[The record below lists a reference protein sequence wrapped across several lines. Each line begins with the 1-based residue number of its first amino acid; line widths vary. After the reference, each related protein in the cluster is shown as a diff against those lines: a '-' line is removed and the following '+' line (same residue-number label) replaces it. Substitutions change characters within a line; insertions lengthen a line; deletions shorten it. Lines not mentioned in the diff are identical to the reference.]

1 MPRRRSTLFLVFLT
15 LTAAL
20 IACGRAPSPPAQAAL
35 EYEAT
40 ATSATS
46 VRVVFSAAVDDA
58 SQVASNYA
66 ISHAGGPVQVFSAQR
81 AADGRTVLLGTAR
94 LQDGV
99 NYTLDV
105 TGVGAAQGG
114 ALGTSASSFGGTSV
128 NAPIV
133 ASAISLSSTEV
144 LVHFA
149 DPPPGAGAEMSD
161 MALNPLFYDIVEEA
175 PTLDET
181 SDLTIAS
188 IAFAVD
194 DRGRTDRTRVI
205 LTTEVQTDT
214 GYTLRVTNVLT
225 QQADKVLDPTNN
237 TAAFR
242 GIPEDDVVAPTV
254 TGATS
259 ISNTEVLVDFS
270 EPVVGA
276 DRADRYTIVTGTS
289 TLEVIGAA
297 YANAPYDT
305 QVLLKTAPQRDEL
318 TVYTVTVTGVTD
330 RQGNAIDPAADSADF
345 NGVFRTGPI
354 DGDTTAPR
362 VANTG
367 STGNTTVLVTF
378 TEPIEQASAEDPTH
392 YRITARLDGAT
403 GPNATLQVLSATLSG
418 NRTTVTL
425 NTLAQS
431 DMLYTLDVTNV
442 TDLAGNQIAPP
453 ELLNNPST
461 VTFQGTPPSGPQT
474 DSDGDGLSDAAEQ
487 AGWFVTVR
495 NTDGTTRRY
504 EVTSNP
510 GDPSLSIDD
519 PVNVAAR
526 DTDGDGLDDLDERI
540 YVTDPRSTDT
550 DGDGISDWR
559 ELNRIYSEPAQ
570 QDTDG
575 DGLGDGLEVDF
586 FGTSPLF
593 EDTDGDQLLDG
604 DEVVTQN
611 RDPLIADLP
620 AFDMRVVGDV
630 QLGLDVRFTA
640 ESADGMRVLE
650 TRSSESS
657 LTTDSSRS
665 VGSENS
671 NSTEWFINGGIKAG
685 VEYEPPFSFKFS
697 GEVSVN
703 GGYKEGTTT
712 QFTTT
717 SVQSTQQAQ
726 AASRSTEREVNQGET
741 VTREVVGASMAIA
754 LELVSLEDIA
764 FTIENLEITAK
775 LVDPRDPTN
784 FIPIATLT
792 SSGSQSINLGPAPD
806 GRGPFRFTADN
817 PPPALIEALR
827 ENPRNLLFEVAN
839 YDIVDEFGRNFTYTY
854 QDVNDRT
861 ATLFIDYGG
870 RRASELY
877 RVATQSEFDDF
888 GDAVGVSLATVLE
901 SIIGLAYV
909 PETLPAGAPAGAV
922 DDPTLTG
929 CLAGSSTAGCSA
941 TDRNLI
947 LNSYSTRMNA
957 VTGNLEI
964 HRIRNVVAGSSGFAW
979 FGEVELPLS
988 AVEPA
993 DVRDAPVTAGR
1004 GFRFLYGQDA
1014 DGDGL
1019 TVQQEAFY
1027 GSIDSPTDV
1036 LNNAC
1041 FGDPLAINCSAP
1053 DTIPDSVDSDRD
1065 GLPDAEEI
1073 FGTALFGGGF
1083 EPWLVVV
1090 RGQDA
1095 TTTSSSPARFD
1106 TDGDG
1111 LTDCQELGRCL
1122 IYVHVYD
1129 NASSANPAADQTGT
1143 GVRSALERDPQSG
1156 PVVGLY
1162 RDLTG
1167 RPSVLAGGAA
1177 WTLDLSNDPA
1187 NAEALTDPSRFDSD
1201 ADGLSDAAELVGVRY
1216 LPLDAQVGDL
1226 PLQLYPGYGAGRF
1239 GSLAEKATDP
1249 LNADSDFDLLGDGF
1263 EVQIGIDPTDPDS
1276 TADAALDTDGDG
1288 LRNIEEEFGWIV
1300 VWRGADGLWRD
1311 ANDELLDQAAGRL
1324 LAPGGTT
1331 IPIDDLGNPVS
1342 TVNVRL
1348 ADGVTIPARVPSDPN
1363 RADADNDGLSDGEE
1377 RALFSHPGLFDTD
1390 GDGLGDGSEARGV
1403 AFGSDPV
1410 DPVRFTNPLAFDTD
1424 ADGRSDGDEV
1434 LVSWVVAV
1442 RGETPYRVFSDPLIA
1457 DQDLDGLSDGD
1468 ERTAGTDPDD
1478 ADTDGDGV
1486 QDDVEV
1492 VSTRGRSPLV
1502 PDQVVEFRYANATV
1516 LDSCYEIGGEGN
1528 LDEWRISTSGWF
1540 ADLRYSNYAGN
1551 PGGYLWLRAGDWLG
1565 GGFPTLTLIAPPL
1578 FSGDRSAYYGGTFSL
1593 DLREFLRDKDQTRFT
1608 PNLRLIG
1615 GGLTLEH
1622 AAARHEDTSWT
1633 NVSFPLTVSNDAD
1646 GNALDKDKWRK
1657 SNGDDVT
1664 VAEFQTVLTNLTSIQ
1679 IRGPYESP
1687 AGFFRFVLGGVG
1699 FDNPTLAATGQ
1710 DTITNDFDGGALGA
1724 GNFRGV
1730 LNLEVPERD
1739 GRLTVIERVDLATDL
1754 SNVASGKTV
1763 ALTENIQTFVIGR
1776 DESFRAFSTNILEE
1790 SEDYTIG
1797 LDPTAVADY
1806 GSFTQRYTYPII
1818 GGSDSTTLRGQLPDI
1833 ESGTCELAIS
1843 WSWRTVE

>member
-1 MPRRRSTLFLVFLT
+1 VPRRRSTLFLVFLT

-20 IACGRAPSPPAQAAL
+20 VACGRAPSPPAQAAL

-66 ISHAGGPVQVFSAQR
+66 ITHAGGPVQVFSAQR

-99 NYTLDV
+99 SYTLDV

-133 ASAISLSSTEV
+133 ASAISLSPTEV

-149 DPPPGAGAEMSD
+149 DPPPGDGAEMSD
-161 MALNPLFYDIVEEA
+161 MALDPKYYDIVEES

-181 SDLTIAS
+181 SDLTIVS

-194 DRGRTDRTRVI
+194 DRGGTDRTRVI
-205 LTTEVQTDT
+205 LTTEPQTDT
-214 GYTLRVTNVLT
+214 GYALRVTNVLT

-242 GIPEDDVVAPTV
+242 GIPENDDVAPTV
-254 TGATS
+254 TGATA

-270 EPVVGA
+270 EPMVGA
-276 DRADRYTIVTGTS
+276 DRADRYAIEADDGS
-289 TLEVIGAA
+289 PLEVTAAA
-297 YANAPYDT
+297 YANAPYNT
-305 QVLLKTAPQRDEL
+305 QVLLTTAPQRDEL

-330 RQGNAIDPAADSADF
+330 RQGNAIDPAANSADF

-354 DGDTTAPR
+354 DGDTTPPR

-367 STGNTTVLVTF
+367 STANTTVLVTF
-378 TEPIEQASAEDPTH
+378 TEPIEQASAENITH

-403 GPNATLQVLSATLSG
+403 GPNATLDVLGATRSAD
-418 NRTTVTL
+418 RTTVTL
-425 NTLAQS
+425 TTRAQS
-431 DMLYTLDVTNV
+431 DLLYTLDVTNV

-474 DSDGDGLSDAAEQ
+474 DTDGDGLSDAAEQ

-504 EVTSNP
+504 EVTS
-510 GDPSLSIDD
+510 DPTEG
-519 PVNVAAR
+519 
-526 DTDGDGLDDLDERI
+526 DTDGDGLNDLNERI
-540 YVTDPRSTDT
+540 YITDPRSTDT
-550 DGDGISDWR
+550 DGDGISDSR

-593 EDTDGDQLLDG
+593 DDTDGDQLLDG

-620 AFDMRVVGDV
+620 AFEMRVVGDV

-640 ESADGMRVLE
+640 ESADGSRVLE
-650 TRSSESS
+650 TRSSEST
-657 LTTDSSRS
+657 LTSDSSRS

-712 QFTTT
+712 QFTTA

-726 AASRSTEREVNQGET
+726 ASSRSTEREVNQGET

-861 ATLFIDYGG
+861 ATLFIDFGG
-870 RRASELY
+870 RRPSELY

-888 GDAVGVSLATVLE
+888 GDPFGVSLATVLE
-901 SIIGLAYV
+901 DIIGLEYV
-909 PETLPAGAPAGAV
+909 PAAADVPPLYDLEDDETLTA
-922 DDPTLTG
+922 
-929 CLAGSSTAGCSA
+929 CLAGSSTAACSA
-941 TDRNLI
+941 ADRSRI
-947 LNSYSTRMNA
+947 LNSYSTR
-957 VTGNLEI
+957 GGRP
-964 HRIRNVVAGSSGFAW
+964 HRIRNVVAGSSGFEW
-979 FGEVELPLS
+979 FGEIELPIS
-988 AVEPA
+988 AIEPA

-1004 GFRFLYGQDA
+1004 SFRFLYGQDI

-1027 GSIDSPTDV
+1027 GSIDSPTDA

-1041 FGDPLAINCSAP
+1041 FGNPLATNCSTP
-1053 DTIPDSVDSDRD
+1053 DTIPDSVDTDRD

-1073 FGTALFGGGF
+1073 FGTALLGGGF

-1111 LTDCQELGRCL
+1111 LTDCQELGRCF
-1122 IYVHVYD
+1122 IYVHTYAND
-1129 NASSANPAADQTGT
+1129 TSAAPATDQLA
-1143 GVRSALERDPQSG
+1143 VRALLEGDPQSG

-1162 RDLTG
+1162 RDATG

-1177 WTLDLSNDPA
+1177 WTLDLLNDPT

-1201 ADGLSDAAELVGVRY
+1201 ADGLSDAAELVGFRY

-1226 PLQLYPGYGAGRF
+1226 PLQLYPGYGFGRF
-1239 GSLAEKATDP
+1239 TSLATKATDP
-1249 LNADSDFDLLGDGF
+1249 LNGDSDFDLLGDGF
-1263 EVQIGIDPTDPDS
+1263 EAQIGIDPTDPDS

-1288 LRNIEEEFGWIV
+1288 LRNIEEQFGWV
-1300 VWRGADGLWRD
+1300 VVRRNALGQWID
-1311 ANDELLDQAAGRL
+1311 ANNAPLYVNGAGRL
-1324 LAPGGTT
+1324 LAPNGVP
-1331 IPIDDLGNPVS
+1331 IPIDGLGNPVS
-1342 TVNVRL
+1342 TVDVRL
-1348 ADGVTIPARVPSDPN
+1348 SDGSTLPARVPSDPN
-1363 RADADNDGLSDGEE
+1363 RADADNDGLTDGEE
-1377 RALFSHPGLFDTD
+1377 RALFSHPGRFDTD
-1390 GDGLGDGSEARGV
+1390 GDELGDGAEARGV

-1410 DPVRFTNPLAFDTD
+1410 DPVRFTNPLAFDSD

-1442 RGETPYRVFSDPLIA
+1442 RGETPYRVFSDPLI
-1457 DQDLDGLSDGD
+1457 DDEDLDGLSDGQ
-1468 ERTAGTDPDD
+1468 EEALGTDPDD

-1486 QDDVEV
+1486 QDGTEDA
-1492 VSTRGRSPLV
+1492 SGYGREPLV

-1516 LDSCYEIGGEGN
+1516 LDSCYEIGGEAN
-1528 LDEWRISTSGWF
+1528 LNEWRISTSGWF
-1540 ADLRYSNYAGN
+1540 ADLRYSNFAGN

-1565 GGFPTLTLIAPPL
+1565 GGFPTLTLIAPAI
-1578 FSGDRSAYYGGTFSL
+1578 FYGNGDRSLYKNGTFSF
-1593 DLREFLRDKDQTRFT
+1593 DLREFLRDEDQTRFT

-1615 GGLTLEH
+1615 GGLTLEYL
-1622 AAARHEDTSWT
+1622 AARHEDTSWT
-1633 NVSFPLTVSNDAD
+1633 NVSFPLS
-1646 GNALDKDKWRK
+1646 
-1657 SNGDDVT
+1657 
-1664 VAEFQTVLTNLTSIQ
+1664 VAEAGWVNLGTGVAATEDDLDTVLGNLTSIQ

-1710 DTITNDFDGGALGA
+1710 ETITNDFDGGALGA
-1724 GNFRGV
+1724 GNFRGL

-1739 GRLTVIERVDLATDL
+1739 GSLTVTEGVVNLRDDL
-1754 SNVASGKTV
+1754 SGIASGATV
-1763 ALTENIQTFVIGR
+1763 ALTESIQTFVLGR
-1776 DESFRAFSTNILEE
+1776 DESFRAFSNNILEE
-1790 SEDYTIG
+1790 SEDYSIG
-1797 LDPTAVADY
+1797 LDPSAVADY

-1818 GGSDSTTLRGQLPDI
+1818 GGSDSVTLRGELPDI